1 MFQEEME
8 RERWELG
15 WGSTKKECRG
25 TEKGEEGSKRKGLAE
40 REREP
45 IKKRSAKVK

>member
-15 WGSTKKECRG
+15 WGSSKKGSRVAEKRG
-25 TEKGEEGSKRKGLAE
+25 GRLEEKGPG
-40 REREP
+40 
-45 IKKRSAKVK
+45 

>member
-15 WGSTKKECRG
+15 WDSTKKGSRV
-25 TEKGEEGSKRKGLAE
+25 TEKRGGRLEEKRPG
-40 REREP
+40 
-45 IKKRSAKVK
+45 